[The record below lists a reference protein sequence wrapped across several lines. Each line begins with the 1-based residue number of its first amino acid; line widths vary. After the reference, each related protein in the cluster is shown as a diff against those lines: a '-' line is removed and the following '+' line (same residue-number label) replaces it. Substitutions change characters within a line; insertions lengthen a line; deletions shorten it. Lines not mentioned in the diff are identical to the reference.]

1 MQCIN
6 PFNYLDIVDV
16 SITLIFSSMYYFL
29 PTKLQ
34 RGLYIPEDF
43 ILPCVSM
50 SYVTLNTST
59 KWPQREIRTLE
70 RPLFPFSSLS
80 HEMNLSSNQVP
91 TCCGH
96 LDWCPLRTWHAILAL
111 VGRFSASHSGSPV
124 HLQSVFTIT
133 RFFFL
138 AKHTIQ
144 LICKCQKRFLPHGR
158 IWKSLNTW
166 PLNLSAVGGA
176 LPY

>member
-1 MQCIN
+1 MQCIH

-16 SITLIFSSMYYFL
+16 SITSIFHQCIIFSRQNSKGASTF
-29 PTKLQ
+29 
-34 RGLYIPEDF
+34 PEDF
-43 ILPCVSM
+43 MLPCVSM

-70 RPLFPFSSLS
+70 RPLFPFPSLS

-138 AKHTIQ
+138 PKHTIQ

-176 LPY
+176 FPY